1 MDREEDT
8 RVQSAGE
15 GDQGLEEQ
23 NVGRAETTAGGKK
36 TYGS

>member
-1 MDREEDT
+1 VDREEDM

-23 NVGRAETTAGGKK
+23 NVGRAETTTGGEK
-36 TYGS
+36 TSGS

>member
-15 GDQGLEEQ
+15 GDQDLKEQ
-23 NVGRAETTAGGKK
+23 NVGSAETTAGGKK